1 MKIIAL
7 TSNFDGKLIYI
18 NVDSIGHIY
27 EYEKKEQYEKHEMYT
42 VVGTT
47 THNNGGFKVKENAK
61 TILKMIS
68 DNYLRVY
75 ELIQI

>member
-7 TSNFDGKLIYI
+7 TSNYDGELIYI
-18 NVDSIGHIY
+18 NTDLIGHIY
-27 EYEKKEQYEKHEMYT
+27 DEETYT

-61 TILKMIS
+61 TILNIINEFTK
-68 DNYLRVY
+68 VY
-75 ELIQI
+75 K